1 MRRNLQPRYQ
11 RGTVIIVTLWTITLL
26 TILVTALAGQSRL
39 SAQVA
44 RFHRDDLQT
53 WAQVLAAV
61 NQAEMELVMETMPPP
76 ILDLDEFVEQPRTER
91 FRYDGRELELNY
103 PQAERIG
110 VRIFDHGGKINL
122 REISRPRMRG
132 LIEKRLGAEPDP
144 QQVEELMA
152 AWSDWLDLNDLTGP
166 NGAERDYYLGL
177 DPPYLPRNGA
187 FETVEELLLIRG
199 FAELFADVDL
209 EAAFTLYGE
218 SDLINL
224 NIATVEAMQL
234 LPGLDDVMID
244 EIVAWRQDN
253 EFVGNG
259 DVAQLI
265 PAESMVELR
274 IWLNSRKTTNFFTI
288 MAYLKDEA
296 AEPASLA
303 YAFAETVEVATSN
316 NRPRVL
322 KINPYQRLPR
332 SVAPAVTQDQ

>member
-1 MRRNLQPRYQ
+1 MRHRYLPHRRQ

-26 TILVTALAGQSRL
+26 TILVTALAGQNRL

-53 WAQVLAAV
+53 WAQLLAAI
-61 NQAEMELVMETMPPP
+61 NQAEMELLMETMPAPVR
-76 ILDLDEFVEQPRTER
+76 DLEEFVEQPRTER
-91 FRYDGRELELNY
+91 FRYDGRELELSY
-103 PQAERIG
+103 PQAEAIG
-110 VRIFDHGGKINL
+110 VRIYDHGGKINI
-122 REISRPRMRG
+122 REISRPRMRS
-132 LIEKRLGAEPDP
+132 LIEKRLGEDPDP
-144 QQVEELMA
+144 QQVDDLMT
-152 AWSDWLDLNDLTGP
+152 AWSDWLDLNDLAGP

-187 FETVEELLLIRG
+187 LEMVEELLLIRG
-199 FAELFADVDL
+199 FAEVFADVDL
-209 EAAFTLYGE
+209 DAAFTLYGE

-224 NIATVEAMQL
+224 NIATEEAMQL
-234 LPGLDDVMID
+234 LPGLDDELID
-244 EIVAWRQDN
+244 AIVAWRQDN

-288 MAYLKDEA
+288 MAYPKGE
-296 AEPASLA
+296 ST
-303 YAFAETVEVATSN
+303 YAFAETVEVATPN

-322 KINPYQRLPR
+322 KINPYQRLPG
-332 SVAPAVTQDQ
+332 SAAAADTQDQ